1 MQSKVWQTIEKY
13 HMCPQGAHIVVGVS
27 GGADSVALLHLL
39 NKFACEQRWSITV
52 VHVHHGLRGEEADGD
67 RSFVQKICHDCGIPC
82 KVYYFDVAKEAKV
95 RGLGTE
101 ETGRLLRYEAFEQ
114 ERQGG
119 FIAVAHNKNDQG
131 ETILMRLCRG
141 AGVSGLTGIRP
152 VRDFIMRPL
161 LFCSRMEIERYCKE
175 EGLSYCED
183 STNRENI
190 YTRNRI
196 RNQVLPLL
204 EEIYPKATEHIAQTA
219 EIMAEEEE
227 FLQEQARALFIK
239 TLKENNENEIV
250 LDAECLKSMH
260 RVMAKRV
267 LAMACEEI
275 GGKKDIGSVHYEMLM
290 DLLGQESGKS
300 LHLPNHILA
309 ELSYGSFILKEEHE
323 MSKPFSYLLPLNEEI
338 FVPEAKLF
346 VGIYLCTE
354 KRTQKSQDSCTKVF
368 DYDKI
373 GCALFCRTR
382 QNGDR
387 LAIKNGRKKLKDFL
401 IDEKIPRGER
411 DSLPLIATENDILW
425 VVNQRVS
432 AAYQPDEN
440 TKKFLTV
447 QIRRFIEE

>member
-27 GGADSVALLHLL
+27 GGADSMALLHLL
-39 NKFACEQRWSITV
+39 NGFAGEQGWSITA
-52 VHVHHGLRGEEADGD
+52 VHVHHGLRGEEADKD
-67 RSFVQKICHDCGIPC
+67 RNFVQEICTEWKIPC
-82 KVYYFDVAKEAKV
+82 KVYYFDVAKEAKA

-101 ETGRLLRYEAFEQ
+101 EAGRLLRYEAFEQ

-119 FIAVAHNKNDQG
+119 MIAVAHNKNDQG
-131 ETILMRLCRG
+131 ETVLMRLCRG

-152 VRDFIMRPL
+152 VREFIIRPL
-161 LFCSRMEIERYCKE
+161 LFCTRKEIEEYCQDK
-175 EGLSYCED
+175 GLSYCED
-183 STNRENI
+183 STNRENN

-219 EIMAEEEE
+219 EIMTEEEE
-227 FLQEQARALFIK
+227 FLQEQARVLFIRA
-239 TLKENNENEIV
+239 LKKSDENEIV

-260 RVMAKRV
+260 RAMGKRV
-267 LAMACEEI
+267 LAMAFDALE
-275 GGKKDIGSVHYEMLM
+275 GKKDIGSVHYELLVG
-290 DLLGQESGKS
+290 LLGQESGKS
-300 LHLPNHILA
+300 LYLPNHIIA
-309 ELSYGSFILKEEHE
+309 ELSYGALILKKVRE
-323 MSKPFSYLLPLNEEI
+323 MSSHFSYPLPLNQEI
-338 FVPEAKLF
+338 YVPEAKLF
-346 VGIYLCTE
+346 VGTYLCTK

-401 IDEKIPRGER
+401 IDEKIPREER
-411 DSLPLIATENDILW
+411 DRLPLIATEDDVLW

-432 AAYQPDEN
+432 AAYLPDEN

-447 QIRRFIEE
+447 QIRRFIE

>member
-27 GGADSVALLHLL
+27 GGADSMALLHLL
-39 NKFACEQRWSITV
+39 NRFAGEQGWCITA
-52 VHVHHGLRGEEADGD
+52 VHVHHGLRGEEADRD
-67 RSFVQKICHDCGIPC
+67 RNFVQEICREWKIPC
-82 KVYYFDVAKEAKV
+82 KVYYFDVSKEAKA

-101 ETGRLLRYEAFEQ
+101 EAGRLLRYEAFEQ

-119 FIAVAHNKNDQG
+119 MIAVAHNKNDQG
-131 ETILMRLCRG
+131 ETVLMRLCRG

-152 VRDFIMRPL
+152 VREFIIRPL
-161 LFCSRMEIERYCKE
+161 LFCTRKEIEEYCQDK
-175 EGLSYCED
+175 GLSYCED
-183 STNRENI
+183 STNRENN

-219 EIMAEEEE
+219 EIMTEEEE
-227 FLQEQARALFIK
+227 FLQEQARVLFIK
-239 TLKENNENEIV
+239 ALKKSDENEIV

-260 RVMAKRV
+260 RAMGKRV
-267 LAMACEEI
+267 LAMAFDALE
-275 GGKKDIGSVHYEMLM
+275 GKKDIGSVHYELLVG
-290 DLLGQESGKS
+290 LLGQESGKS
-300 LHLPNHILA
+300 LYLPNHIIA
-309 ELSYGSFILKEEHE
+309 ELSYGALILKKVRE
-323 MSKPFSYLLPLNEEI
+323 MSSHFSYPLPLNQEI
-338 FVPEAKLF
+338 YVPEAKLF
-346 VGIYLCTE
+346 VGTYLCTK

-401 IDEKIPRGER
+401 IDEKIPREER
-411 DSLPLIATENDILW
+411 DRLPLIATEDDVLW

-432 AAYQPDEN
+432 AAYLPDEN

-447 QIRRFIEE
+447 QIRRFIE

>member
-1 MQSKVWQTIEKY
+1 MQNKVWQTMEKY
-13 HMCPQGAHIVVGVS
+13 HMCAQGCHIVVGVS
-27 GGADSVALLHLL
+27 GGADSIALLHLL
-39 NKFACEQRWSITV
+39 NGFAGELGLSITA

-67 RSFVQKICHDCGIPC
+67 SAFVQNICRNWGIPC

-101 ETGRLLRYEAFEQ
+101 EAGRLLRYEAFER

-119 FIAVAHNKNDQG
+119 LIAVAHNKNDQG

-141 AGVSGLTGIRP
+141 AGISGLTGIRP
-152 VRDFIMRPL
+152 VRDSIIRPL
-161 LFCSRMEIERYCKE
+161 LFCSRKEIEQYCRE
-175 EGLSYCED
+175 MGLSYCED
-183 STNRENI
+183 STNRENV

-204 EEIYPKATEHIAQTA
+204 EDIYPKAMEHIAQTA
-219 EIMAEEEE
+219 EIMTEEEE
-227 FLQEQARALFIK
+227 FLQEQARSLFIK
-239 TLKENNENEIV
+239 TLKKSQEDEIV
-250 LDAECLKSMH
+250 LDAECLNGMH
-260 RVMAKRV
+260 GAMRKRV
-267 LAMACEEI
+267 LAMAFEALE
-275 GGKKDIGSVHYEMLM
+275 GKKDIGSVHYKLLA
-290 DLLGQESGKS
+290 DLLGQVSGKS
-300 LHLPNHILA
+300 LHLPNNIIA
-309 ELSYGSFILKEEHE
+309 ELSYGSFILKKERE
-323 MSKPFSYLLPLNEEI
+323 KIKDFSYLLPLNGEI
-338 FVPEAKLF
+338 FVPEVKLF
-346 VGIYLCTE
+346 VGSYLCTE

-401 IDEKIPRGER
+401 IDEKIPREQR
-411 DSLPLIATENDILW
+411 DSMPLIATEDDVLW

-440 TKKFLTV
+440 TKNFLIV

>member
-27 GGADSVALLHLL
+27 GGADSMALLHLL
-39 NKFACEQRWSITV
+39 NGFAGEQGWSITA
-52 VHVHHGLRGEEADGD
+52 VHVHHGLRGEEADRD
-67 RSFVQKICHDCGIPC
+67 RNFVQEICREWKIPC
-82 KVYYFDVAKEAKV
+82 KVYYFDVSKEAKA

-101 ETGRLLRYEAFEQ
+101 EAGRLLRYEAFEQ

-119 FIAVAHNKNDQG
+119 MIAVAHNKNDQG
-131 ETILMRLCRG
+131 ETVLMRLCRG

-152 VRDFIMRPL
+152 VREFIIRPL
-161 LFCSRMEIERYCKE
+161 LFCTRKEIEEYCQDK
-175 EGLSYCED
+175 GLSYCED
-183 STNRENI
+183 STNRENN

-219 EIMAEEEE
+219 EIMTEEEE
-227 FLQEQARALFIK
+227 FLQEQARVLFIK
-239 TLKENNENEIV
+239 ALKKSDENEIV
-250 LDAECLKSMH
+250 LDAECLRSMH
-260 RVMAKRV
+260 PAMGKRV
-267 LAMACEEI
+267 LAMAFDALE
-275 GGKKDIGSVHYEMLM
+275 GKKDIGSVHYELLVG
-290 DLLGQESGKS
+290 LLGQESGKS
-300 LHLPNHILA
+300 LYLPNHIIA
-309 ELSYGSFILKEEHE
+309 ELSYGALILKKVRE
-323 MSKPFSYLLPLNEEI
+323 MSSHFSYPLPLNQEI
-338 FVPEAKLF
+338 YVPEAKLF
-346 VGIYLCTE
+346 VGTYLCTK

-401 IDEKIPRGER
+401 IDEKIPREER
-411 DSLPLIATENDILW
+411 DRLPLIATEDDVLW

-432 AAYQPDEN
+432 AAYLPDEN

-447 QIRRFIEE
+447 QIRRFIE

>member
-27 GGADSVALLHLL
+27 GGADSMALLHLL
-39 NKFACEQRWSITV
+39 NGFAGEQGWSITA
-52 VHVHHGLRGEEADGD
+52 VHVHHGLRGEEADKD
-67 RSFVQKICHDCGIPC
+67 RNFVQEICREWKIPC
-82 KVYYFDVAKEAKV
+82 KVYYFDVSKEAKA

-101 ETGRLLRYEAFEQ
+101 EAGRLLRYEAFEQ

-119 FIAVAHNKNDQG
+119 MIAVAHNKNDQG
-131 ETILMRLCRG
+131 ETVLMRLCRG

-152 VRDFIMRPL
+152 VREFIIRPL
-161 LFCSRMEIERYCKE
+161 LFCTRKEIEEYCQDK
-175 EGLSYCED
+175 GLSYCED
-183 STNRENI
+183 STNRENN

-219 EIMAEEEE
+219 EIMTEEEE
-227 FLQEQARALFIK
+227 FLQEQARVLFIRA
-239 TLKENNENEIV
+239 LKKSDENEIV
-250 LDAECLKSMH
+250 LDAECLRSMH
-260 RVMAKRV
+260 PAMGKRV
-267 LAMACEEI
+267 LAMAFDALE
-275 GGKKDIGSVHYEMLM
+275 GKKDIGSVHYELLVG
-290 DLLGQESGKS
+290 LLGQESGKS
-300 LHLPNHILA
+300 LYLPNHIIA
-309 ELSYGSFILKEEHE
+309 ELSYGALILKKVRE
-323 MSKPFSYLLPLNEEI
+323 MSSHFSYPLPLNQEI
-338 FVPEAKLF
+338 YVPEAKLF
-346 VGIYLCTE
+346 VGTYLCTK

-401 IDEKIPRGER
+401 IDEKIPREER
-411 DSLPLIATENDILW
+411 DRLPLIATEDDVLW

-432 AAYQPDEN
+432 AAYLPDEN

-447 QIRRFIEE
+447 QIRRFIE

>member
-27 GGADSVALLHLL
+27 GGADSMALLHLL
-39 NKFACEQRWSITV
+39 NGFAGEQGWSITA
-52 VHVHHGLRGEEADGD
+52 VHVHHGLRGEEADRD
-67 RSFVQKICHDCGIPC
+67 RNFVQEICQEWKIPC
-82 KVYYFDVAKEAKV
+82 KVYYFDVSKEAKA
-95 RGLGTE
+95 RRLGTE
-101 ETGRLLRYEAFEQ
+101 EAGRLLRYEAFEQ

-119 FIAVAHNKNDQG
+119 MIAVAHNKNDQG
-131 ETILMRLCRG
+131 ETVLMRLCRG

-152 VRDFIMRPL
+152 VREFIIRPL
-161 LFCSRMEIERYCKE
+161 LFCTRKEIEEYCQDK
-175 EGLSYCED
+175 GLSYCED
-183 STNRENI
+183 STNRENN

-219 EIMAEEEE
+219 EIMTEEEE
-227 FLQEQARALFIK
+227 FLQEQARVLFIK
-239 TLKENNENEIV
+239 ALKKSDENEIV

-260 RVMAKRV
+260 RAMGKRV
-267 LAMACEEI
+267 LAMAFDALE
-275 GGKKDIGSVHYEMLM
+275 GKKDIGSVHYELLVG
-290 DLLGQESGKS
+290 LLGQESGKS
-300 LHLPNHILA
+300 LYLPNHIIA
-309 ELSYGSFILKEEHE
+309 ELSYGALILKKVRE
-323 MSKPFSYLLPLNEEI
+323 MSSHFSYPLPLNQEI
-338 FVPEAKLF
+338 YVPEAKLF
-346 VGIYLCTE
+346 VGTYLCTK

-401 IDEKIPRGER
+401 IDEKIPREER
-411 DSLPLIATENDILW
+411 DRLPLIATEDDVLW

-432 AAYQPDEN
+432 AAYLPDEN

-447 QIRRFIEE
+447 QIRRFIE

>member
-1 MQSKVWQTIEKY
+1 MQNKVWQTIEKFN
-13 HMCPQGAHIVVGVS
+13 MCRQGTHIVVGVS

-39 NKFACEQRWSITV
+39 NRFSVEEGWSLTA
-52 VHVHHGLRGEEADGD
+52 VHVHHGLRGEDADGD
-67 RSFVQKICHDCGIPC
+67 RDFVQKICHEWGISC
-82 KVYYFDVAKEAKV
+82 KVYYFDVAKEAKA

-101 ETGRLLRYEAFEQ
+101 ETGRLLRYEAFER

-119 FIAVAHNKNDQG
+119 LIAVAHNKNDQG

-152 VRDFIMRPL
+152 VRDFIIRPL
-161 LFCSRMEIERYCKE
+161 LFCSRMEIERYCQE

-183 STNRENI
+183 STNRKNI

-204 EEIYPKATEHIAQTA
+204 EEIYPKATKHIAQTA

-227 FLQEQARALFIK
+227 FLVEQASTLFNKALK
-239 TLKENNENEIV
+239 KKDRNEIV
-250 LDAECLKSMH
+250 LDAECLKGMH

-267 LAMACEEI
+267 FAMAFEGI
-275 GGKKDIGSVHYEMLM
+275 GGKKDIGSVHYEMLV
-290 DLLGQESGKS
+290 DFLGQESGKI

-309 ELSYGSFILKEEHE
+309 ELSYGSFILREEHE
-323 MSKPFSYLLPLNEEI
+323 ISKPFSYLLPLNEEI

-354 KRTQKSQDSCTKVF
+354 KRTEKSEDSCTKVF

-411 DSLPLIATENDILW
+411 DSLPLIATEKDVLW
-425 VVNQRVS
+425 LVNQRVS

>member
-27 GGADSVALLHLL
+27 GGADSMALLHLL
-39 NKFACEQRWSITV
+39 NGFAGEQGWSITA
-52 VHVHHGLRGEEADGD
+52 VHVHHGLRGEEADRD
-67 RSFVQKICHDCGIPC
+67 RNFVQEICQEWKIPC
-82 KVYYFDVAKEAKV
+82 KVYYFDVSKEAKA

-101 ETGRLLRYEAFEQ
+101 EAGRLLRYEAFEQ

-119 FIAVAHNKNDQG
+119 MIAVAHNKNDQG
-131 ETILMRLCRG
+131 ETVLMRLCRG

-152 VRDFIMRPL
+152 VREFIIRPL
-161 LFCSRMEIERYCKE
+161 LFCTRKEIEEYCQDK
-175 EGLSYCED
+175 GLSYCED
-183 STNRENI
+183 STNRENN

-219 EIMAEEEE
+219 EIMTEEEE
-227 FLQEQARALFIK
+227 FLQEQARVLFIRA
-239 TLKENNENEIV
+239 LKKSDENEIV
-250 LDAECLKSMH
+250 LDAECLRSMH
-260 RVMAKRV
+260 PAMGKRV
-267 LAMACEEI
+267 LAMAFDALE
-275 GGKKDIGSVHYEMLM
+275 GKKDIGSVHYELLVG
-290 DLLGQESGKS
+290 LLGQESGKS
-300 LHLPNHILA
+300 LYLPNHIIA
-309 ELSYGSFILKEEHE
+309 ELSYGALILKKVRE
-323 MSKPFSYLLPLNEEI
+323 MSSHFSYPLPLNQEI
-338 FVPEAKLF
+338 YVPEAKLF
-346 VGIYLCTE
+346 VGTCLCTK

-401 IDEKIPRGER
+401 IDEKIPREER
-411 DSLPLIATENDILW
+411 DRLPLIATEDAVLW

-432 AAYQPDEN
+432 AAYLPDEN

-447 QIRRFIEE
+447 QIRRFIE

>member
-27 GGADSVALLHLL
+27 GGADSMALLHLL
-39 NKFACEQRWSITV
+39 NGFAGEQGWSITA
-52 VHVHHGLRGEEADGD
+52 VHVHHGLRGEEADRD
-67 RSFVQKICHDCGIPC
+67 RNFVQEICQEWKIPC
-82 KVYYFDVAKEAKV
+82 KVYYFDVSKEAKA

-101 ETGRLLRYEAFEQ
+101 EAGRLLRYEAFEQ

-119 FIAVAHNKNDQG
+119 MIAVAHNKNDQG
-131 ETILMRLCRG
+131 ETVLMRLCRG

-152 VRDFIMRPL
+152 VREFIIRPL
-161 LFCSRMEIERYCKE
+161 LFCTRKEIEEYCQDK
-175 EGLSYCED
+175 GLSYCED
-183 STNRENI
+183 STNRENN

-219 EIMAEEEE
+219 EIMTEEEE
-227 FLQEQARALFIK
+227 FLQEQARVLFIRA
-239 TLKENNENEIV
+239 LKKSDENEIV
-250 LDAECLKSMH
+250 LDAECLRSMH
-260 RVMAKRV
+260 PAMGKRV
-267 LAMACEEI
+267 LAMAFDALE
-275 GGKKDIGSVHYEMLM
+275 GKKDIGSVHYELLVG
-290 DLLGQESGKS
+290 LLGQESGKS
-300 LHLPNHILA
+300 LYLPNHIIA
-309 ELSYGSFILKEEHE
+309 ELSYGALILKKVRE
-323 MSKPFSYLLPLNEEI
+323 MSSHFSYPLPLNQEI
-338 FVPEAKLF
+338 YVPEAKLF
-346 VGIYLCTE
+346 VGTCLCTK

-401 IDEKIPRGER
+401 IDEKIPREER
-411 DSLPLIATENDILW
+411 DRLPLIATEDDVLW

-432 AAYQPDEN
+432 AAYLPDEN

-447 QIRRFIEE
+447 QIRRFIE

>member
-27 GGADSVALLHLL
+27 GGADSMALLHLL
-39 NKFACEQRWSITV
+39 NGFAGEQGWSITA
-52 VHVHHGLRGEEADGD
+52 VHVHHGLRGEEADRD
-67 RSFVQKICHDCGIPC
+67 RNFVQEICQEWKIPC
-82 KVYYFDVAKEAKV
+82 KVYYFDVSKEAKA

-101 ETGRLLRYEAFEQ
+101 EAGRLLRYEAFEQ

-119 FIAVAHNKNDQG
+119 MIAVAHNKNDQG
-131 ETILMRLCRG
+131 ETVLMRLCRG

-152 VRDFIMRPL
+152 VREFIIRPL
-161 LFCSRMEIERYCKE
+161 LFCTRKEIEEYCQNK
-175 EGLSYCED
+175 GLSYCED
-183 STNRENI
+183 STNRENN
-190 YTRNRI
+190 YARNRI

-219 EIMAEEEE
+219 EIMTEEEE
-227 FLQEQARALFIK
+227 FLQEQARVLFIRA
-239 TLKENNENEIV
+239 LKKSDENEIV

-260 RVMAKRV
+260 RAMGKRV
-267 LAMACEEI
+267 LAMAFDALE
-275 GGKKDIGSVHYEMLM
+275 GKKDIGSVHYELLVG
-290 DLLGQESGKS
+290 LLGQESGKS
-300 LHLPNHILA
+300 LYLPNHIIA
-309 ELSYGSFILKEEHE
+309 ELSYGALILKKVRE
-323 MSKPFSYLLPLNEEI
+323 MSSHFSYPLPLNQEI
-338 FVPEAKLF
+338 YVPEAKLF
-346 VGIYLCTE
+346 VGTYLCTK

-401 IDEKIPRGER
+401 IDEKIPREER
-411 DSLPLIATENDILW
+411 DRLPLIATEDDVLW

-432 AAYQPDEN
+432 AAYLPDEN

-447 QIRRFIEE
+447 QIRRFIE

>member
-27 GGADSVALLHLL
+27 GGADSMALLHLL
-39 NKFACEQRWSITV
+39 NGFGGEQGWSITA
-52 VHVHHGLRGEEADGD
+52 VHVHHGLRGEEADRD
-67 RSFVQKICHDCGIPC
+67 RNFVQEICQEWKIPC
-82 KVYYFDVAKEAKV
+82 KVYYFDVSKEAKA

-101 ETGRLLRYEAFEQ
+101 EAGRLLRYEAFEQ

-119 FIAVAHNKNDQG
+119 MIAVAHNKNDQG
-131 ETILMRLCRG
+131 ETVLMRLCRG

-152 VRDFIMRPL
+152 VREFIIRPL
-161 LFCSRMEIERYCKE
+161 LFCTRKEIEEYCQDK
-175 EGLSYCED
+175 GLSYCED
-183 STNRENI
+183 STNRENN
-190 YTRNRI
+190 YARNRI

-219 EIMAEEEE
+219 EIMTEEEE
-227 FLQEQARALFIK
+227 FLQEQARVLFIRA
-239 TLKENNENEIV
+239 LKKSDENEIV
-250 LDAECLKSMH
+250 LDAECLRSMH
-260 RVMAKRV
+260 RAMGKRV
-267 LAMACEEI
+267 LAMAFDALE
-275 GGKKDIGSVHYEMLM
+275 GKKDIGSVHYELLVG
-290 DLLGQESGKS
+290 LLGQESGKS
-300 LHLPNHILA
+300 LHLPNHIIA
-309 ELSYGSFILKEEHE
+309 ELSYGALILKKERE
-323 MSKPFSYLLPLNEEI
+323 MSSHFSYPLPLNQEI
-338 FVPEAKLF
+338 YVPEAKLF
-346 VGIYLCTE
+346 VGTYLCTK

-401 IDEKIPRGER
+401 IDEKIPREER
-411 DSLPLIATENDILW
+411 DRLPLIATEDDVLW

-432 AAYQPDEN
+432 AAYLPDEN

-447 QIRRFIEE
+447 QIRRFIE